1 MKSYVCLLLLT
12 SSLLSCGEK
21 KNDFS
26 SPPPQTQKVSTITND
41 KDSDGDKINDKDD
54 QRPYIAD
61 ISRPE
66 LIISNEKN
74 KILETVLALNDK
86 NLKKIIKSSLNKKN
100 QLISYIK
107 TEYRIKDSLSSQKLF
122 FKSSD
127 NSEFFLSLWNGNLNL
142 FKLNSEHG
150 YAQSTI
156 IPIQLRKNDFKFT
169 NYFLK
174 VNDSNYSEQ
183 ELLGFIKKKTNEI
196 LIIDYSNSKS
206 PKITKNYISTKVPQ
220 NKFSSLRTLSPIL
233 SEYEKFQETNGMDTI
248 NDLSENDF
256 LYLRLHTKDQKQIVI
271 IKFRK
276 KLILNDK
283 VLYRDGKIRI
293 AQSKEIELG
302 NFTHLK
308 LKFEPQILFNKTVKK
323 NFTVSQHLKNAFDSS
338 IRKKH
343 CKVEQLKLSNT
354 LELISLKSWLKYF
367 SFFLNDKK
375 VTYKELNSGIKF
387 SDSEDRRLG
396 IRLIKPIQHSY
407 KTGFVLKSKKCK
419 TNIPPI
425 LIEYFFKEKPL
436 NIFPI
441 KTHNVEILD
450 IMFELKV
457 SGKSL

>member
-1 MKSYVCLLLLT
+1 MKNYVCLLLLT

-54 QRPYIAD
+54 PRPYIAD

-74 KILETVLALNDK
+74 KILETVLALNEK

-100 QLISYIK
+100 HLISYIK

-142 FKLNSEHG
+142 LKLNSEHG

-156 IPIQLRKNDFKFT
+156 IPIQLRKSDFKFT

-183 ELLGFIKKKTNEI
+183 ELLGFIKEKTNEI

-206 PKITKNYISTKVPQ
+206 PKITKSYISTQIPH

-233 SEYEKFQETNGMDTI
+233 SEYEIFQESNGIDKI
-248 NDLSENDF
+248 NDLTENDF
-256 LYLRLHTKDQKQIVI
+256 LYLKLHTKDRKQIVI
-271 IKFRK
+271 IKFK
-276 KLILNDK
+276 KSLILSDK
-283 VLYRDGKIRI
+283 TFYRNSTLSLT
-293 AQSKEIELG
+293 QPSEINLG
-302 NFTHLK
+302 HFTHLK
-308 LKFEPQILFNKTVKK
+308 LKFKPQILFKKSINKT
-323 NFTVSQHLKNAFDSS
+323 FTISQHLKNAFNSS
-338 IRKKH
+338 VRKNR
-343 CKVEQLKLSNT
+343 CKVEEVKLSNN
-354 LELISLKSWLKYF
+354 LETISLKDWFKN
-367 SFFLNDKK
+367 FLFTLNGKK

>member
-1 MKSYVCLLLLT
+1 MKNYVCLLLLT

-74 KILETVLALNDK
+74 KILETVLALNEK
-86 NLKKIIKSSLNKKN
+86 SLKKIIKSSLNKKN
-100 QLISYIK
+100 HLISYIK
-107 TEYRIKDSLSSQKLF
+107 TEYRIKNSLSSQKLF

-142 FKLNSEHG
+142 FKLKSEHG

-169 NYFLK
+169 NYFFK

-183 ELLGFIKKKTNEI
+183 ELLGLIKEKTNEI
-196 LIIDYSNSKS
+196 LVIDYSNSKS

-256 LYLRLHTKDQKQIVI
+256 LYLKLHTKDQKQIVI

-283 VLYRDGKIRI
+283 ILYRDGKIRI
-293 AQSKEIELG
+293 AQSKEINLG
-302 NFTHLK
+302 HFTHLK

-354 LELISLKSWLKYF
+354 LQLISLKSWLKYF

-387 SDSEDRRLG
+387 SDGKERRLR
-396 IRLIKPIQHSY
+396 ILLTEPIKYSY
-407 KTGFVLKSKKCK
+407 KTGFIMRTNRCKS
-419 TNIPPI
+419 NIPPA
-425 LIEYFFKEKPL
+425 LVDYFFKEKPL
-436 NIFPI
+436 ELSPMKKIKAEIMEVIF
-441 KTHNVEILD
+441 N
-450 IMFELKV
+450 LKID
-457 SGKSL
+457 GKSL